1 MARFSVH
8 DLSFGY
14 TAQTLVLKE
23 LSLQLSPG
31 QLLVLLGGNG
41 AGKTTLLRIMA
52 AQLPAAV
59 GNVLIDD
66 QDVRHWS
73 RQQLARQLTLMPQ
86 FEGTESGLKV
96 GEMVLLGRSAHRGW
110 CVPFS
115 EEDHQAAD
123 QAMKLAGLSELA
135 DRPIATLSGGQWRRT
150 LLARSLTQ
158 EASILLLDEPTSGL
172 DLKHQFESLRQIRS
186 LVKERGLIAVVT
198 LHDLNL
204 AAAFADQIALL
215 SGQQLLACGAPAEVL
230 TKDLIVEAFEIDV
243 VVTEHPI
250 HGTPLVVPT
259 GEVPR

>member
-1 MARFSVH
+1 MAKFSVH
-8 DLSFGY
+8 DLCFGY
-14 TAQTLVLKE
+14 TAQRLVLKE

-31 QLLVLLGGNG
+31 QVLVLLGGNG

-52 AQLPAAV
+52 GQLQASV
-59 GNVLIDD
+59 GSVFIDD
-66 QDVRHWS
+66 RELRDWS
-73 RQQLARQLTLMPQ
+73 HQQLAKQLTLMPQ
-86 FEGTESGLKV
+86 FEGNESGLKV

-115 EEDHQAAD
+115 DEDHQAAD

-150 LLARSLTQ
+150 LLARSLAQ

-172 DLKHQFESLRQIRS
+172 DLKHQFESLRQIRA
-186 LVKERGLIAVVT
+186 LVKERDLIAVVT
-198 LHDLNL
+198 LHDLNH

-215 SGQQLLACGAPAEVL
+215 SGQQLLACGPPEEVL
-230 TKDLIVEAFEIDV
+230 TKDLIVQAFEIDV
-243 VVTEHPI
+243 SVTEHPI

-259 GEVPR
+259 GEVTR